1 MINKIEQRVM
11 IQDYNIHQNLI
22 KQIKKLNNN
31 LNINN
36 LLIFIS
42 KKLFKR
48 LEKKHNKNKKII
60 QFIKI

>member
-1 MINKIEQRVM
+1 MKFNKKTQHIINKIEQRVM
-11 IQDYNIHQNLI
+11 IQDYNIRQNLI
-22 KQIKKLNNN
+22 KQIKKLNKN

-48 LEKKHNKNKKII
+48 LEKN
-60 QFIKI
+60 QL